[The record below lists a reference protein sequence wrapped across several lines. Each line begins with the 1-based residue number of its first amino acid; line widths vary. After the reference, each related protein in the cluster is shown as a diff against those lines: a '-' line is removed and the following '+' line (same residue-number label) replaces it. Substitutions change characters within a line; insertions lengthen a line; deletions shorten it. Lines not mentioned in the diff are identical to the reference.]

1 MIENN
6 LNEISDR
13 LKAIAP
19 INWQTDIEMDELTM
33 LVRHKDERKITQ
45 LDMEFIENAASNIA
59 SLIME
64 VKQLREVNVALKRQ
78 IVTQVNEIKNDLR
91 FI

>member
-13 LKAIAP
+13 LKAITP
-19 INWQTDIEMDELTM
+19 INWQTDVEMDELTM
-33 LVRHKDERKITQ
+33 LVRHKDERKITKA
-45 LDMEFIENAASNIA
+45 DMSFIENAASNIA

-64 VKQLREVNVALKRQ
+64 VKQLREVNLALKRQ
-78 IVTQVNEIKNDLR
+78 IIKQEVAKDLR
-91 FI
+91 FL

>member
-19 INWQTDIEMDELTM
+19 INWQTDVDMDDLSM
-33 LVRHKDERKITQ
+33 LLRHKDERKITKA
-45 LDMEFIENAASNIA
+45 DMEFIENAASDIA
-59 SLIME
+59 ALIME
-64 VKQLREVNVALKRQ
+64 VKQLREVNLALKKQ
-78 IVTQVNEIKNDLR
+78 IIGHVEKDLR
-91 FI
+91 FL